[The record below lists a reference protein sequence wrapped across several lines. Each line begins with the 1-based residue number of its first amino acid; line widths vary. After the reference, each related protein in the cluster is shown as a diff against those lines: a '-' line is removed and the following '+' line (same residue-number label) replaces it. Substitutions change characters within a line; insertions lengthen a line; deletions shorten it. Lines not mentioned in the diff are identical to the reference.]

1 LQANRGFVVE
11 DASSA
16 DFCIVSL
23 AAPGA
28 DRIAEELRLEGKLAI
43 QDYWIRDSIDAER
56 LLPWYPYQIGP
67 SSSLSASVGKTASS
81 ASTTE
86 TERDIHEL
94 VIMSARYWP
103 LFSVEELHRYTSR
116 KVRITCLFYDAF
128 TE

>member
-23 AAPGA
+23 IAPGA
-28 DRIAEELRLEGKLAI
+28 DGIAEELQAEGKLAI
-43 QDYWIRDSIDAER
+43 QDYWIRDSIDAGK

-67 SSSLSASVGKTASS
+67 PPSLLPGSARIPSFS
-81 ASTTE
+81 STTE
-86 TERDIHEL
+86 TEERDIHEL

-103 LFSVEELHRYTSR
+103 LFSVDELHRYASR
-116 KVRITCLFYDAF
+116 KVRTVSVFDVF
-128 TE
+128 SM